1 MLRPKLVIDPPKSVP
16 GPFVPPSQPPM
27 LPTVHAKST
36 ARYYVARGTESLA
49 GLAELYYN
57 NPREATRI
65 FNANR
70 IGMLRSDHAMG
81 MLRSPQDPLP
91 AGAVLLIP

>member
-1 MLRPKLVIDPPKSVP
+1 MLRPKLLIDPPKWVP
-16 GPFVPPSQPPM
+16 GPYRPPTQPPM
-27 LPTVHAKST
+27 LPTQHLPT
-36 ARYYVARGTESLA
+36 NRYYIARGTESLA

-70 IGMLRSDHAMG
+70 MGMLRSDHAMG
-81 MLRSPQDPLP
+81 MLRTPSDPLP